1 MAVCRAR
8 RARCGKWSRPF
19 RRACDAYGQV
29 AGADGSPA
37 HPAQRLRVRASAKT
51 ALVRLFLQRI
61 AQRAPSIVGSPWSF
75 LGLLATVIV
84 WLALGAPFDYS
95 GNWLLIPAT
104 VTSVGAVILVVL
116 LQYTQNRDTRAIQLK
131 LELIRSL
138 QDARTH
144 LVRLEQLSDDEL
156 DELEQEFRRLRETA

>member
-1 MAVCRAR
+1 
-8 RARCGKWSRPF
+8 
-19 RRACDAYGQV
+19 
-29 AGADGSPA
+29 
-37 HPAQRLRVRASAKT
+37 LRVRASAKT
-51 ALVRLFLQRI
+51 ALVRLFLQRV

-104 VTSVGAVILVVL
+104 ATSVGAVILVVL

-131 LELIRSL
+131 LDELIRGL
-138 QDARTH
+138 QNARTH

-156 DELEQEFRRLRETA
+156 EREFRRRRKTA